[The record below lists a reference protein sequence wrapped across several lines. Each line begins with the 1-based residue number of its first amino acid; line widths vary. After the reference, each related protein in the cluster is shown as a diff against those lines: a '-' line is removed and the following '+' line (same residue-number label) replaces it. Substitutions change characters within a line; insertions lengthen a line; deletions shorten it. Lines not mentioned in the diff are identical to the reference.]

1 MSLLDNI
8 SETLLV
14 NPPGYSEPVYFRYP
28 AFAEWHSLAMAHR
41 DLDGGA
47 PPAELIVKTLT
58 TCLCDASG
66 KPLGAEAS
74 KVMLASHRRVMWLYK
89 KAWLTVL
96 LSDDQVVGE
105 IEKN

>member
-1 MSLLDNI
+1 MSLLDNV
-8 SETLLV
+8 SETLPLT
-14 NPPGYSEPVYFRYP
+14 PPGCSEPAYFRHP
-28 AFAEWHSLAMAHR
+28 TFAEWHALAMAHK
-41 DLDGGA
+41 DLGTAA

-66 KPLGAEAS
+66 KPLGTEAS

-89 KAWLTVL
+89 KAWTTVL
-96 LSDDQVVGE
+96 LSDDQVVGD